1 MIPLIGLTGYS
12 RSGKDTFARLL
23 SEQFRVGLV
32 AFATPLKRECADA
45 WQVDVGLFNGP
56 DKELPTMALALDR
69 CTDTE
74 FRAEHW
80 HLANL
85 PTLKPRT
92 VMQAWGRWMHHRDRG
107 RYVRL
112 AAAAVVEIAATEPQA
127 VVITDVR
134 LHHER
139 DWLRSQGGLL
149 WRVVHPD
156 RTSPPS
162 GDATEKEQMH
172 WAYDALI
179 VNNGSTEQL
188 AKIAR
193 DLFLDATVPA
203 ECRST
208 TTGG

>member
-23 SEQFRVGLV
+23 AEQFRVGLV
-32 AFATPLKRECADA
+32 AFATPLKREIAAA
-45 WQVDVGLFNGP
+45 WQVDVGLFHGA
-56 DKELPTMALALDR
+56 DKEQPADAIALRR
-69 CTDTE
+69 CTDAE
-74 FRAEHW
+74 FVAAHW
-80 HLANL
+80 HLADL
-85 PTLKPRT
+85 PALRPRT
-92 VMQAWGRWMHHRDRG
+92 VMQAWGRWMHAREPG

-112 AAAAVVEIAATEPQA
+112 AAAAVVEIASTDPAA

-134 LHHER
+134 LDHER

-156 RTSPPS
+156 RPHPPS
-162 GDATEKEQMH
+162 GDATEKHQMH
-172 WAYDALI
+172 WRVDAEI

-208 TTGG
+208 TTEG